1 MIKLKNAGVND
12 CGVGISGVEFSS
24 RIGCGGGGD
33 SGNEVKNGV
42 VLRVVVLLTV
52 V

>member
-12 CGVGISGVEFSS
+12 YSVGITGVECSS
-24 RIGCGGGGD
+24 RIGCGGGD
-33 SGNEVKNGV
+33 SGGEVKNGV
-42 VLRVVVLLTV
+42 VLRVVMFLTV